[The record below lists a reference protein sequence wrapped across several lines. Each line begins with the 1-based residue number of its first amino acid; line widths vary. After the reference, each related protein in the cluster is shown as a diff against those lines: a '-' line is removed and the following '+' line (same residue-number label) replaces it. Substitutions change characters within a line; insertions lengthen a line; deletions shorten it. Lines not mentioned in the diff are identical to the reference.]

1 MPVHA
6 LVLHA
11 FVNNSDHSNE
21 VSAIVFE
28 IKILEND
35 SLSTGQQRQLELNEK
50 SRVKKKRMFHK
61 IKRNK
66 DQTSSTFE

>member
-1 MPVHA
+1 MKLVLAAFLTFLMLVHA

-28 IKILEND
+28 IKILENET
-35 SLSTGQQRQLELNEK
+35 LSTGQQRQLELNEK
-50 SRVKKKRMFHK
+50 SKVKK
-61 IKRNK
+61 NEC
-66 DQTSSTFE
+66 STK